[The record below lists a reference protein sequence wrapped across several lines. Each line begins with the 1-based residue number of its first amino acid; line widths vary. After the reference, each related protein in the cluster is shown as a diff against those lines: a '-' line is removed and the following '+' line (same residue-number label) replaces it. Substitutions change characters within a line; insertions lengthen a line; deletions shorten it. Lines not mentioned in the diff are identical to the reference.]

1 MVDIN
6 NLSDLKELEQ
16 NIDNDLIAQESS
28 LNTLKEKIKNDIL
41 KLSDNNENKPN
52 LFNDLLN
59 TDTLAKAQVLE
70 QKATSLLNEINR
82 KNNTSNFKNRRRSNS
97 KWGFK

>member
-59 TDTLAKAQVLE
+59 TSCKS
-70 QKATSLLNEINR
+70 TSFRTKSNLSFKWNKR
-82 KNNTSNFKNRRRSNS
+82 KNNTSNFKNRRKSNS